1 MYSLLEDKDGNLK
14 LEYTKE
20 GLHMSD
26 KGYEVITKE
35 LKKYMHK

>member
-14 LEYTKE
+14 LEYTNE

-26 KGYEVITKE
+26 EGYEVITKE
-35 LKKYMHK
+35 LKKYMRK